1 MKSTHQFN
9 QLTPHVYWLSPD
21 STTDRPILGAIVG
34 SRGTLLVDAG
44 NSPVHIQIVLG
55 ELAKRRLPAPTFCM
69 LTHWHWDHVFGA
81 AALNV
86 PIFAHVE
93 TRRIV
98 TVMAGFDW
106 SDAALDQRVAAG
118 TEIAFCRDMLKL
130 EWPDRSSLVIRP
142 PDIGV
147 TSQVDVDLG
156 GVTARFIHVGGDH
169 SPDSSVVYIPED
181 RVMFLSD
188 CLGDDLHHGPRRLTT
203 TLFPAL
209 LDRVLSYEVD
219 YYLEGHNPAPVSKA
233 ELTADTDVI
242 KIIARTVDAHG
253 PDREVI
259 LAQLLGALGKALDAD
274 HEELV
279 DAFLAGVRL
288 PIVASVL

>member
-1 MKSTHQFN
+1 MTSAHQFN

-21 STTDRPILGAIVG
+21 SSTDRPILGAIVG

-44 NSPVHIQIVLG
+44 NSPAHVQIVLDG
-55 ELAKRRLPAPTFCM
+55 LARRHLPAPTFCM

-81 AALNV
+81 SALSV
-86 PIFAHVE
+86 PILAHVE

-106 SDAALDQRVAAG
+106 GDAALDQRVAAG

-142 PDIGV
+142 LDIGV

-181 RVMFLSD
+181 RIMFLSD

-203 TLFPAL
+203 TLFPVL

-233 ELTADTDVI
+233 ELATDATVI
-242 KIIARTVDAHG
+242 KSIARTGEAHG
-253 PDREVI
+253 QDREAI
-259 LAQLLGALGKALDAD
+259 LAKLPQVVGKTPTAD
-274 HEELV
+274 HEALV
-279 DAFLAGVRL
+279 DAFLAGACL
-288 PIVASVL
+288 PIVTSVL